1 MRTLVA
7 VCALALPIPAVVAG
21 CGGGGGNDEDP
32 QQVLQETFSADH
44 DTKVS
49 SGVLDISANVSAGDQ
64 GTFSAS
70 LKGPFQTDPSNPN
83 AVPQLDLTA
92 TATGDGGGQS
102 LDFNGGL
109 VVTDDNAY
117 VEYKDKTYELGTAT
131 FKKFEAGFAKASE
144 KSSSKQGSSQ
154 SFSQQCAAAVEQA
167 GGDASVCDIDFASWM
182 SNLSNDGTQD
192 VGGTTTIHISGDADI
207 QQIASD
213 LIAIAQQT
221 APQQTGRIDPS
232 EVSMVSKAITNAHI
246 DVFTGEDDKIL
257 RKLDLSLTVD
267 PSKLRT
273 GSVLPLPEITVDIS
287 VAINDLNS
295 KQTIEAPT
303 GAKPIGG
310 LLRLLGVANAGPLAG
325 MGNAK
330 ADVPALTGGGNGG
343 GGNGGGGSSG
353 GGGGDTSTAPPAS
366 GGGGGGGIL
375 GIDPSEVQG
384 ADKQT
389 VKFFQCISQ
398 AQAAGDAD
406 ALQACNSILK

>member
-21 CGGGGGNDEDP
+21 CGGGGGNEEDP
-32 QQVLQETFSADH
+32 QQVLQETFAADH

-70 LKGPFQTDPSNPN
+70 LKGPFQTDPSNPTS
-83 AVPQLDLTA
+83 VPQLDLTA

-117 VEYKDKTYELGTAT
+117 VEYKNKTYELGTAA
-131 FKKFEAGFAKASE
+131 FKKFQAGFEKASE
-144 KSSSKQGSSQ
+144 KSSSKQDSSQ

-167 GGDASVCDIDFASWM
+167 GGDASVCDVDFASWM
-182 SNLSNDGTQD
+182 TNLSNEGTED
-192 VGGTTTIHISGDADI
+192 VGGTTTIHISGDADV
-207 QQIASD
+207 QQIAND
-213 LIAIAQQT
+213 LIAIVQQT
-221 APQQTGRIDPS
+221 APQQAGRIDPN
-232 EVSMVSKAITNAHI
+232 EVSLVSKAITNAHI

-257 RKLDLSLTVD
+257 RKADLSLTVD

-273 GSVLPLPEITVDIS
+273 GSIVPLPEITVDVT

-310 LLRLLGVANAGPLAG
+310 LLRLLGVAKAGPLAG
-325 MGNAK
+325 MGNVK
-330 ADVPALTGGGNGG
+330 PDVPALTGGGNGG
-343 GGNGGGGSSG
+343 GNGGGGSSAG
-353 GGGGDTSTAPPAS
+353 GGGSDTSTPPPA
-366 GGGGGGGIL
+366 GGDGGGGGIL
-375 GIDPSEVQG
+375 GIDPSQLEG

-389 VKFFQCISQ
+389 VKYFQCISQ
-398 AQAAGDAD
+398 AAGDAS